1 MAHWRETF
9 RVYTGDDI
17 VQIVK
22 CQIMPV
28 ELQNRLP
35 LLRRIVGYVLAA
47 LVLFFLGRLLYQNQ
61 TELAAQHISFQIDLT
76 WLVVSLVLQ
85 VIGLSLSVETWRRLL
100 EEMDGRISF
109 RNAFRIWWFSNLTRY
124 IPGNIWQPAT
134 MAVLGERED
143 VPKSKT
149 ILSQTFFIL
158 LTLALAGVLS
168 ISLVPIAA
176 ETKTWLMLVCA
187 AAILFF
193 AMPPVFR
200 FVLTIIARILRYEPA
215 QTTSSFLRGLL
226 PLIVAGLM
234 WLAYGLSFYFF
245 VRALGISGEPTWT
258 TAVPL
263 YAGAYLIGYIS
274 FLTPSGL
281 GIREGA
287 IAFFLGA
294 YVHSSVAVAVALLA
308 RLMAIAGEMVCVG
321 IAWLSTRMQA
331 NPPQKNT
338 ETH

>member
-1 MAHWRETF
+1 MSKLH
-9 RVYTGDDI
+9 
-17 VQIVK
+17 
-22 CQIMPV
+22 P
-28 ELQNRLP
+28 LQNQLP
-35 LLRRIVGYVLAA
+35 ILRRIAGYALAL

-61 TELAAQHISFQIDLT
+61 ADLAAQHVSFQIDFGL
-76 WLVVSLVLQ
+76 LFVSLVLQ
-85 VIGLSLSVETWRRLL
+85 VVGLSLSVETWRRLL
-100 EEMDGRISF
+100 EEMDGHISF

-134 MAVLGERED
+134 MAVLGEREG

-149 ILSQTFFIL
+149 ILSQAFFIL

-168 ISLVPIAA
+168 ISLVPLAD
-176 ETKTWLMLVCA
+176 ETKLALTIFCA
-187 AAILFF
+187 LATLFF
-193 AMPPVFR
+193 AVPPIFR
-200 FVLTIIARILRYEPA
+200 FVLHMIARVLRYEPA
-215 QTTSSFLRGLL
+215 QTTGSFLRGLL

-263 YAGAYLIGYIS
+263 YAGAYLIGYVS

-294 YVHSSVAVAVALLA
+294 YLPSSIAVAVALLA

-321 IAWLSTRMQA
+321 IAWVSTWKNQ
-331 NPPQKNT
+331 PQNDT